1 MIQVATYNCDK
12 CGVETYQPVTKL
24 SFMPLINC
32 PGEDCRVNRSGGR
45 LNMMTR
51 GSKFTKF
58 QVASLLIRHN
68 IKWIIGWFETNIDN
82 KYFNTVCPW
91 YEVLPQFI
99 CHNIKWI
106 IGWFETYIDKIFQFC
121 MSMKSCPNLSGNLL
135 YRMGFLTLDPDIL
148 NTNYLNRMHIWKCW
162 TAKLNEW

>member
-58 QVASLLIRHN
+58 QVEILLIMQNTMVRVGG
-68 IKWIIGWFETNIDN
+68 KWPAREKIILELGKRKKD
-82 KYFNTVCPW
+82 
-91 YEVLPQFI
+91 
-99 CHNIKWI
+99 
-106 IGWFETYIDKIFQFC
+106 
-121 MSMKSCPNLSGNLL
+121 
-135 YRMGFLTLDPDIL
+135 
-148 NTNYLNRMHIWKCW
+148 
-162 TAKLNEW
+162 